1 MESIVSRA
9 SETGLHEIWGGL
21 SSTVIEGDGVTL
33 VRWVFEPGQEI
44 KATHAH
50 EQYEQF
56 TVMLEGSIDMTVGDE
71 SVILAAG
78 DVCRIQAGAVHGNL
92 RVLGEAKTVL
102 IDIFQPSRP
111 EYVAAIRQ
119 DQASI
124 LS

>member
-1 MESIVSRA
+1 MASIVSRA
-9 SETGLHEIWGGL
+9 SETGLHELWGGL
-21 SSTVIEGDGVTL
+21 SSTVIEGEGMTL

-44 KATHAH
+44 NATHAH

-56 TVMLEGSIDMTVGDE
+56 TIMLEGSIYMTVGDE
-71 SVILAAG
+71 AVTLAAG
-78 DVCRIQAGAVHGNL
+78 DVCRIEAGAVHGNL

-119 DQASI
+119 HQASMI
-124 LS
+124 P